1 MNTANPRFDDLER
14 AQALAWSP
22 LTTPAATAGAG
33 IDPQPWR
40 WPSLAP
46 SVAVAGAATAAAGA
60 ARLARRHARATA
72 ALALLLVLMFP
83 FLWLVQ
89 LALRPEADIFGDA
102 LWFTPTLDSFAGLLQ
117 GNFARSF
124 GNSLLVS
131 TLSTALSLA
140 IGVPAAYALARW
152 NFKARSQV
160 ALWILVTRM
169 APPIAFTIPFF
180 LAYRWLGLQDTV
192 LGLAI
197 VYLTFNLA
205 IVIWLMQTFF
215 EAVPAA
221 LEEAAWVD
229 GCGIWQAFWRIS
241 LPLAAP
247 GLAATA
253 VLCFI
258 FSWNDFF
265 YALILTRTQA
275 ITAPV
280 AIVNFL
286 QYEGWEWTKIAA
298 GGTLVMFPVLIF
310 TVLVRKYLVHGLT
323 AGGIK
328 D

>member
-1 MNTANPRFDDLER
+1 
-14 AQALAWSP
+14 
-22 LTTPAATAGAG
+22 
-33 IDPQPWR
+33 
-40 WPSLAP
+40 
-46 SVAVAGAATAAAGA
+46 
-60 ARLARRHARATA
+60 
-72 ALALLLVLMFP
+72 ALLCAVMFP

-89 LALRPEADIFGDA
+89 LALRPEADIFSDD
-102 LWFTPTLDSFAGLLQ
+102 LLFTPTLESFRSLLQ
-117 GNFARSF
+117 GSFARSF
-124 GNSLLVS
+124 GNSLAVS
-131 TLSTALSLA
+131 TLSTGLSLA
-140 IGVPAAYALARW
+140 IGVPAAYALTRW
-152 NFKARSQV
+152 RFRGRAQV

-180 LAYRWLGLQDTV
+180 LAYRWLGLQDTII
-192 LGLAI
+192 GLAL

-221 LEEAAWVD
+221 LEEAAYID
-229 GCGIWQAFWRIS
+229 GCGVWQAFWRVT
-241 LPLAAP
+241 LPLSAP

-265 YALILTRTQA
+265 YALILTRTNA

-286 QYEGWEWTKIAA
+286 QYEGWEWGRIAA
-298 GGTLVMFPVLIF
+298 GGTLVMFPVVIF
-310 TVLVRKYLVHGLT
+310 TVLVRTWLVRGLT

>member
-1 MNTANPRFDDLER
+1 MARP
-14 AQALAWSP
+14 
-22 LTTPAATAGAG
+22 TPGVG
-33 IDPQPWR
+33 W
-40 WPSLAP
+40 L
-46 SVAVAGAATAAAGA
+46 
-60 ARLARRHARATA
+60 RRHARSLVAM
-72 ALALLLVLMFP
+72 ALLLVVMFP

-89 LALRPEADIFGDA
+89 LAFKPAADIFEDS
-102 LWFTPTLDSFAGLLQ
+102 LLFVPTLEGFRSLLQ
-117 GNFARSF
+117 GNFLKSF
-124 GNSLLVS
+124 WNSLAVS
-131 TLSTALSLA
+131 TLSTGLSLL
-140 IGVPAAYALARW
+140 IGVPAAYALTRW
-152 NFKARSQV
+152 QFKGRRHV

-180 LAYRWLGLQDTV
+180 LAYRWLGLQDTIA
-192 LGLAI
+192 GLAI

-215 EAVPAA
+215 EAVPTA
-221 LEEAAWVD
+221 LEEAAYID
-229 GCGIWQAFWRIS
+229 GCGVWQAFWRIT

-265 YALILTRTQA
+265 YALILTRTNA

-286 QYEGWEWTKIAA
+286 QYEGWEWSKIAA
-298 GGTLVMFPVLIF
+298 SGTLVMFPVVIF
-310 TVLVRKYLVHGLT
+310 TVLVRTYLVRGLT
-323 AGGIK
+323 AGGVK